1 MANKRVTELT
11 EKTILDS
18 SDYLIVDSAAGGTKK
33 LQISTLIAA
42 ISGLAIAIVNE
53 LPTIDIDTHTLYL
66 VPKTNPESPDVYNEY
81 MYINNAWELIGSTEV
96 SLTNYYTKTEVDD
109 ALADKQDELTFDATP
124 TASSTNPV
132 TSGGVKA
139 ALDGKEDTLT
149 FDSTPTASSSNP
161 VTSGGVKTALDAK
174 QDTLTID
181 AALSGTSENP
191 VQNKVVKAA
200 LDNIYTKAE
209 VDTIVNAIKALD
221 IEVVATLPTTDIST
235 TTIYL
240 VPKSQSQTQNVYD
253 EYLYINN
260 AWELIGSTA
269 IDLSNYYNKTQTD
282 NLLAGKEDTLTFDAT
297 PTASSDN
304 PVTSGGV
311 KAALDQKQDTL
322 TIDAA
327 LSGTSENPVQNKA
340 VKAAL
345 DGKQG
350 ALTAGDNITIDSNN
364 KISASSAGTKYTKT
378 VDLAKTDSRTIAFN
392 PTGYSYAATDRIDV
406 YINGLHGIQGTDY
419 TLSVSGTSLNVVLT
433 LAGTTGVTEKIEI
446 VAIK

>member
-11 EKTILDS
+11 EKTILDI

-53 LPTIDIDTHTLYL
+53 LPTTDIDTHTLYL

-96 SLTNYYTKTEVDD
+96 SLTNYYTKTQTDD
-109 ALADKQDELTFDATP
+109 LLADKQDELTFDSTP

-139 ALDGKEDTLT
+139 ALDGKQDTLT
-149 FDSTPTASSSNP
+149 FDSTPTASS
-161 VTSGGVKTALDAK
+161 T
-174 QDTLTID
+174 
-181 AALSGTSENP
+181 
-191 VQNKVVKAA
+191 
-200 LDNIYTKAE
+200 
-209 VDTIVNAIKALD
+209 
-221 IEVVATLPTTDIST
+221 
-235 TTIYL
+235 
-240 VPKSQSQTQNVYD
+240 
-253 EYLYINN
+253 
-260 AWELIGSTA
+260 
-269 IDLSNYYNKTQTD
+269 
-282 NLLAGKEDTLTFDAT
+282 
-297 PTASSDN
+297 N

-345 DGKQG
+345 DGKEDTLTFDSTPTASSTNPVTSGGVKAALDQKQ
-350 ALTAGDNITIDSNN
+350 AKLTAGDNITIDANN
-364 KISASSAGTKYTKT
+364 KISASGAGTKYTKT
-378 VDLAKTDSRTIAFN
+378 VDLAKTASRTIAFN